1 MCIQA
6 VHMSDTGKL
15 WISRL
20 MVHVHFLSFLFV
32 RCVFL
37 QRRSASA
44 LCASGKLL
52 FETYSY
58 SKILILP
65 PSHAQA
71 RRAGGRGTP
80 FGTIIIHLF
89 YRHVRFVYIVATA
102 DWPQLQR
109 VRDREALQLKNDRH
123 RGQGTRL
130 GDTVSHFSG
139 RPAEISPGSEISQAA
154 PRAVNP

>member
-1 MCIQA
+1 VCIQA

-80 FGTIIIHLF
+80 FGTIISSILLM
-89 YRHVRFVYIVATA
+89 RHVRSYGANLPV
-102 DWPQLQR
+102 
-109 VRDREALQLKNDRH
+109 E
-123 RGQGTRL
+123 
-130 GDTVSHFSG
+130 DTVFMCNVKKQ
-139 RPAEISPGSEISQAA
+139 GSVTDVTYRLA
-154 PRAVNP
+154 

>member
-1 MCIQA
+1 
-6 VHMSDTGKL
+6 MSDTGKL

-80 FGTIIIHLF
+80 FGTII
-89 YRHVRFVYIVATA
+89 
-102 DWPQLQR
+102 WPW
-109 VRDREALQLKNDRH
+109 LKTFKLTTH
-123 RGQGTRL
+123 TFQTLASLPFQG
-130 GDTVSHFSG
+130 
-139 RPAEISPGSEISQAA
+139 
-154 PRAVNP
+154 